1 MPHAVEQGTTT
12 CIQCGG
18 QADIGINPYSLNTNT
33 VLIVSENGSY
43 ILPNGIIVLVKEDIQ
58 DYLEN
63 TLVFQIK
70 KNNSLQISS

>member
-18 QADIGINPYSLNTNT
+18 QADIGINPYLLNTNN
-33 VLIVSENGSY
+33 IQFVSNNGSY

-58 DYLEN
+58 DYLN
-63 TLVFQIK
+63 GTLLFQN
-70 KNNSLQISS
+70 KNNKNIN